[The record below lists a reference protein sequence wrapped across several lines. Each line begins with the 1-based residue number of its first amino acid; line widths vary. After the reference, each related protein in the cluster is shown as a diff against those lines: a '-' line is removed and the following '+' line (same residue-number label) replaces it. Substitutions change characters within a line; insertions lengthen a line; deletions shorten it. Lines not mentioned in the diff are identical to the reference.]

1 MATPNRYA
9 QRAQRAPA
17 AARPT
22 PERRPGTPARETAPP
37 SRPASRRPWLLAG
50 ATLSAL
56 ALGVPVINHLTTPD
70 PNAPQ
75 GGCLINVDAQ
85 GSASA
90 MVGAYRRWLPSQ
102 AKDCA
107 AADRATLSIA
117 LVSGETRTSTVI
129 PVTTDLRSLDFTG
142 NSVND
147 ETIVN
152 NEIDRVVKEAD
163 QAILAAPKQQGGT
176 DILGVMCVAHDLL
189 HGHSP
194 STLIIDSDGIN
205 NREPY
210 RLSKVPLD
218 EASIAKYVDQLKADG
233 QLCDLTGTQVHMYG
247 VGIGSG
253 TSKLSLE
260 QLTGIQRFWEAV
272 VRATGAEL
280 VDYQRNP

>member
-1 MATPNRYA
+1 MTTPNRYA
-9 QRAQRAPA
+9 PRPQHAPA
-17 AARPT
+17 AARPS
-22 PERRPGTPARETAPP
+22 PGRHPGTPARRTAAPQ
-37 SRPASRRPWLLAG
+37 RPASRRPWLLAG
-50 ATLSAL
+50 ATLGAL
-56 ALGVPVINHLTTPD
+56 ALAVPAVNHLTTPD
-70 PNAPQ
+70 PNAPHA
-75 GGCLINVDAQ
+75 GCVLGVDAQ
-85 GSASA
+85 GSTSK
-90 MVGAYRRWLPSQ
+90 MIDAYRQWLPGQ
-102 AKDCA
+102 AEECA

-117 LVSGETRTSTVI
+117 LVSGETRTSTVT
-129 PVTTDLRSLDFTG
+129 PVSTDLRSLDFTG

-147 ETIVN
+147 ETIVD

-189 HGHSP
+189 RGHSP

-205 NREPY
+205 YRKPY
-210 RLSKVPLD
+210 RLSEVPLD

-253 TSKLSLE
+253 TGKLSPE
-260 QLTGIQRFWEAV
+260 RLTGIQRFWEAV

-280 VDYQRNP
+280 VAYRRNP